1 MNRFLLLCHIITL
14 SGVHAAKG
22 REGVEVLPTTH
33 VKIDFV
39 CAPKF
44 RAEQELVSNVPD
56 KRDW

>member
-1 MNRFLLLCHIITL
+1 MNRFLLLNHILTQR
-14 SGVHAAKG
+14 GVHDANG

-44 RAEQELVSNVPD
+44 SAEQELVSNVPD

>member
-44 RAEQELVSNVPD
+44 SAEQELVSNVPD
-56 KRDW
+56 KRYW

>member
-1 MNRFLLLCHIITL
+1 MNRFLFLNHIITL
-14 SGVHAAKG
+14 SGVHTAKG

-44 RAEQELVSNVPD
+44 SAEQELSLIHI
-56 KRDW
+56 